1 MDPLMARSAL
11 YALALHAPILGGFYV
26 METGGQPMPSPAIS
40 IEIESLAP
48 SPPPQVRAQKQAPST
63 HRQRPEKIT
72 HTPKKI
78 PGDSVLPAQP
88 LRILKRVEPA
98 YPESAHPA
106 TGTAHIALR
115 VETNG
120 TVTTASVA
128 QSSGNQDLDT
138 AAQKAVT
145 QWRFHPAPHP
155 ITAVVPVR
163 FRLCD

>member
-26 METGGQPMPSPAIS
+26 METGGQGVLPPAIS

-63 HRQRPEKIT
+63 RQQIT
-72 HTPKKI
+72 RIPRKT

-138 AAQKAVT
+138 AAQRAVT